1 MHTLVSLHRRW
12 SFWWLAAAA
21 IAMSGC
27 SESASSPTAAGNDD
41 PALDVAPAPGGLT
54 TVDGTGIRLWPF
66 LSTDLETAHDPLS
79 ILVTGAGDPRR
90 VRAALLSL
98 GGDRSALPPPFDALA
113 MFDCTWSDG
122 IGDEQATYIAGLGW
136 SASAIQL
143 ECGAF
148 GPAPRFHV
156 RLFDAGSAVLIGAH
170 FEIQVPG
177 TTDHEVLNFDIAR
190 ALVAADLLR
199 AGVTGVPTPT
209 ASPIA
214 ATAREIRTAVYD
226 ALVNDPQIGP
236 LMPLLTGGPDKNT
249 WNAADPKPVVGVP
262 NDGHPFVA
270 ATLQPFGSLGT
281 GSSQEFVIELDQVIP
296 KPFCAVEEQLVH
308 VSGPV
313 RFSKAVTIAPDGR
326 QSSEIR
332 IDGEV
337 VVTPVLA
344 PGEPYRANVGEMHR
358 TWLTAE
364 AHSVHWLNHQI
375 LLPARTGERGNHRVT
390 FHVAS
395 AGPAQYRVIDQCGG
409 PPGP

>member
-1 MHTLVSLHRRW
+1 MHTFSPLPRGW
-12 SFWWLAAAA
+12 STLLLSAAATA
-21 IAMSGC
+21 TIGC
-27 SESASSPTAAGNDD
+27 SDSSAPDAADAGD
-41 PALDVAPAPGGLT
+41 PALAVAPAPGGLT
-54 TVDGTGIRLWPF
+54 TVEGTTVRLWPF
-66 LSTDLETAHDPLS
+66 LSTDLDTPHDPLS
-79 ILVTGAGDPRR
+79 LLVTGEGDPRR
-90 VRAALLSL
+90 IRAALLGL
-98 GGDRSALPPPFDALA
+98 DGDRSALPPPFNALA
-113 MFDCTWSDG
+113 MFDCTWTDG

-156 RLFDAGSAVLIGAH
+156 RLFDAGDAVLIGAH

-199 AGVTGVPTPT
+199 TGAIGIPTPT
-209 ASPIA
+209 TAAIA
-214 ATAREIRTAVYD
+214 AIARPLRTPVYD

-236 LMPLLTGGPDKNT
+236 LIPLLTGGPDKDT
-249 WNAADPKPVVGVP
+249 WNAADPKPVVIAP

-270 ATLQPFGSLGT
+270 PTLQPFGSLGT

-313 RFSKAVTIAPDGR
+313 RFSKVVTIAPDGR
-326 QSSEIR
+326 QNSEIR
-332 IDGEV
+332 VEGEA

-358 TWLTAE
+358 TWVTAD
-364 AHSVHWLNHQI
+364 AHSVLWLNHQI
-375 LLPARTGERGNHRVT
+375 MLPARSAERGNHRVT
-390 FHVAS
+390 FHVGS
-395 AGPAQYRVIDQCGG
+395 AGPAQYRVTDQCGPATG
-409 PPGP
+409 P